1 MEQGLLEWGPE
12 PAADGGTAR
21 QAPVHRLHTGT
32 PDRICAAQAE
42 AEYPGEAEEAGYLEA
57 EEAAAGGVS
66 RHRITPTHPM
76 HSLLQH
82 LMQSRK

>member
-21 QAPVHRLHTGT
+21 QAPALRLHTGT
-32 PDRICAAQAE
+32 PVRFCAAQAE
-42 AEYPGEAEEAGYLEA
+42 AEYPGEAEEA
-57 EEAAAGGVS
+57 AAGGVS
-66 RHRITPTHPM
+66 RHPITPTHPM
-76 HSLLQH
+76 HSPLQH